1 MRMTDETPKNT
12 QSRFPEHEQLLLI
25 SLKLSDSEMGSSE
38 DEEYVEGIEE
48 KLIQKVEELDFAFWD
63 GHEYGGGYAKVFLY
77 TSDVDKLYKSIYS
90 TLKKINFTPGSLIIL
105 QYRHK
110 DMDHFIIDPNKLP
123 D

>member
-1 MRMTDETPKNT
+1 
-12 QSRFPEHEQLLLI
+12 
-25 SLKLSDSEMGSSE
+25 MGSSE